1 MNINIFI
8 WVIHILTLI
17 QVVFQSYWTSEL
29 YWWRKQFHS
38 SQTPDCLFHT
48 FIPKAIDK
56 GAQHR
61 NHDSKKHSGYF
72 DKEPWAFG
80 VWYTIKEQ
88 DSPMENGDGGQ
99 VGGTGGEGFGESSS
113 WRHLDDCDNCE
124 NVGGEDN
131 QEATHTSLSVEMKHI
146 SWLKWVSE
154 QEAEVMAEYS
164 QPKWCMT

>member
-1 MNINIFI
+1 MYITINAYYKNA
-8 WVIHILTLI
+8 HYKKCILQLI
-17 QVVFQSYWTSEL
+17 MSPQ
-29 YWWRKQFHS
+29 
-38 SQTPDCLFHT
+38 
-48 FIPKAIDK
+48 
-56 GAQHR
+56 
-61 NHDSKKHSGYF
+61 HSGDCSHVSLGHGMAYISVF
-72 DKEPWAFG
+72 L
-80 VWYTIKEQ
+80 
-88 DSPMENGDGGQ
+88 PMENGDGGQ